1 MVSVGDVIPKA
12 VRILGRRTSMDLPYK
27 SHLITATA
35 VIDLET
41 NRWTPRLL
49 IVSEGGGI
57 ARLERRLFKTSYP
70 TEAEAERAAVAF
82 AERCIDENNPDLPE
96 T

>member
-1 MVSVGDVIPKA
+1 
-12 VRILGRRTSMDLPYK
+12 MDIPYK

-35 VIDLET
+35 FLNPET

-57 ARLERRLFKTSYP
+57 VRLERRLFKTSYP
-70 TEAEAERAAVAF
+70 TETEAERAAVAF
-82 AERCIDENNPDLPE
+82 AEKCIDESNPDLPE